1 MKKEQIQEN
10 GISRR
15 GFLKRTALAGAAIC
29 IAPALEKVTAAEKA
43 ITGKSSVS
51 AATIPAG
58 MAAVRAQRTLSSGKA
73 AFTISAMGFGCMGL
87 NHHRSQSPDEKTCI
101 RLIHE
106 AIERGV
112 TLFDTAESYG
122 YHKNEKLVGE
132 ALKGYTDRV
141 FVSSKFGH
149 KFVNGVQVKTEEDS
163 TPTNIRR
170 VCENSLRNLGV
181 ETLGIFYQH
190 RVDPATP
197 IEVVAETCGELI
209 REGKILHWGMCEVNA
224 ETIRRAHKVCPVT
237 AIQSEYH
244 FMHRAVEEN
253 GVVFTIS
260 FPQRCEGRNLFI
272 KNAIDS
278 GMLGEITL
286 LRVRNCHDGALRGW
300 LPDYWYDPET
310 TGGGAMM
317 DLGAHPMYLARW
329 MLGAPKRIQ
338 SMFNDRTRHPVE
350 DNSVST
356 IEFANKAIAISETSL
371 VSPMTP
377 QIFEVYG
384 TKGVI
389 LATGDYA
396 SDYDMCA
403 DLCPWVVGTHNYYNP
418 NYNTGDGHKMVVWA
432 GGKIEDGPH
441 TKMLH
446 DFDAGP
452 ASMADMP
459 FLALKDNGERF
470 CDEATTPMSLMCNY
484 LRGSEDCGWYT
495 QVFDNDYLTATEGWP
510 GKAVDEEAMQN
521 YMPEVDSEKV
531 GVLPYY
537 THTYKA
543 DTLEELAAKLEVTDV
558 DAFVASVARYNELC
572 DGGEDLDFGKKPED
586 LQRVE
591 KAPFY
596 AIQIT
601 PNTNDSFG
609 ALAISTNAEV
619 LDADR
624 NPIPGL
630 YSAGE
635 FGSVW
640 CNMYQG
646 GGNLSEC
653 VQCARIAGEDMLG
666 L

>member
-51 AATIPAG
+51 
-58 MAAVRAQRTLSSGKA
+58 AAVRAQRTLSSGKA

-253 GVVFTIS
+253 GVLAL
-260 FPQRCEGRNLFI
+260 CEELGIGFVPYSPLNRGFLGGMINEYTRFDTANDNRQTLPRFQPEAI
-272 KNAIDS
+272 RANTRIVEVLNAF
-278 GMLGEITL
+278 G
-286 LRVRNCHDGALRGW
+286 
-300 LPDYWYDPET
+300 
-310 TGGGAMM
+310 
-317 DLGAHPMYLARW
+317 
-329 MLGAPKRIQ
+329 
-338 SMFNDRTRHPVE
+338 RTRG
-350 DNSVST
+350 
-356 IEFANKAIAISETSL
+356 I
-371 VSPMTP
+371 
-377 QIFEVYG
+377 
-384 TKGVI
+384 
-389 LATGDYA
+389 
-396 SDYDMCA
+396 
-403 DLCPWVVGTHNYYNP
+403 
-418 NYNTGDGHKMVVWA
+418 
-432 GGKIEDGPH
+432 
-441 TKMLH
+441 
-446 DFDAGP
+446 
-452 ASMADMP
+452 
-459 FLALKDNGERF
+459 
-470 CDEATTPMSLMCNY
+470 TTA
-484 LRGSEDCGWYT
+484 
-495 QVFDNDYLTATEGWP
+495 QV
-510 GKAVDEEAMQN
+510 
-521 YMPEVDSEKV
+521 
-531 GVLPYY
+531 
-537 THTYKA
+537 
-543 DTLEELAAKLEVTDV
+543 
-558 DAFVASVARYNELC
+558 
-572 DGGEDLDFGKKPED
+572 
-586 LQRVE
+586 
-591 KAPFY
+591 
-596 AIQIT
+596 
-601 PNTNDSFG
+601 
-609 ALAISTNAEV
+609 ALAWLLNRRPFIV
-619 LDADR
+619 
-624 NPIPGL
+624 PIPGTTKL
-630 YSAGE
+630 SHLEENLRACDIVFTSE
-635 FGSVW
+635 EVTELEKAVAAIPVVGSR
-640 CNMYQG
+640 YDALQE
-646 GGNLSEC
+646 SKI
-653 VQCARIAGEDMLG
+653 QK
-666 L
+666 